1 MSPGEESQRHGHSH
15 EPARSRHSSP
25 QPGDSP
31 RPPPWA
37 GPQHGGPGAP
47 YVDGLSV
54 DVGADRG
61 SRGRGVRHSVSTCFA
76 DIDLRGGD
84 LQGSAGHLRTERT
97 SPPREGLGYLLPKM
111 GFRFTVT
118 EKKIIS

>member
-1 MSPGEESQRHGHSH
+1 MATATSLQGVI
-15 EPARSRHSSP
+15 PAP
-25 QPGDSP
+25 
-31 RPPPWA
+31 
-37 GPQHGGPGAP
+37 GPGTLHAPRLGLALSTVAPEAP

-84 LQGSAGHLRTERT
+84 LQSSAGHLRTERT
-97 SPPREGLGYLLPKM
+97 SPPREGLVYLLPKM